1 TVATVASP
9 SAAAPVA
16 ATGGSIEWGVKA
28 SFRNY
33 VASPIAHGTITTAGG
48 ATQLSSGAFSF
59 QVSGGSQDADAG
71 STDAVSDG
79 SVHFVGHDGIL
90 DVLISDVRVEIEG
103 ASGAIVADVVS
114 REFIDTTTAG
124 DPVTYDDVEL
134 AALDLSGVTPTVGT
148 NTVSYA

>member
-1 TVATVASP
+1 MHHPNIHVHERRTMLSRLKRRRWRATAVAAAVGVAATVATVASP

-59 QVSGGSQDADAG
+59 PVNGGSHDADAG
-71 STDAVSDG
+71 ATDAASDG
-79 SVHFVGHDGIL
+79 SVHFVGHGGIL
-90 DVLISDVRVEIEG
+90 DVLISD
-103 ASGAIVADVVS
+103 
-114 REFIDTTTAG
+114 
-124 DPVTYDDVEL
+124 
-134 AALDLSGVTPTVGT
+134 
-148 NTVSYA
+148 